1 MTDFLRNILVLSC
14 LLLPLAAAGVQA
26 QQSERFD
33 SYELH
38 FSVVNTT
45 FLDPEVASQYGI
57 VRGKRRGIVNIAVR
71 EHVKGRADAE
81 ATTLPMELTGRTW
94 DLIAEQ
100 PLEFIEINEGSA
112 VYYIGEF
119 RFINREWRWF
129 ELSFRPQG
137 AERTYTHRFKRQ
149 LYIN

>member
-1 MTDFLRNILVLSC
+1 MYKHFRNIPLLFC
-14 LLLPLAAAGVQA
+14 LLLPLTAADAQA
-26 QQSERFD
+26 QQSQRFD
-33 SYELH
+33 NYELH

-45 FLDPEVASQYGI
+45 FLDPEIAAQYGI
-57 VRGKRRGIVNIAVR
+57 VRGERRGIVNIAVR
-71 EHVKGRADAE
+71 EHNEDTADGDAS
-81 ATTLPMELTGRTW
+81 TVPMQLEGRTW

-100 PLEFIEINEGSA
+100 PMEFIEINEGSA

-119 RFINREWRWF
+119 KFINREWRWF

-137 AERTYTHRFKRQ
+137 ADRTYTHKFKHQ

>member
-1 MTDFLRNILVLSC
+1 MHLVFRQIGLVPC
-14 LLLPLAAAGVQA
+14 LLLTLLAGESMA
-26 QQSERFD
+26 QQSVRFD
-33 SYELH
+33 DYELH

-45 FLDPEVASQYGI
+45 FLDPAIASQYGI
-57 VRGKRRGIVNIAVR
+57 TRGERRGIVNIAVR
-71 EHVKGRADAE
+71 EHGDGKADGE
-81 ATTLPMELTGRTW
+81 ATTVPMALTGRTW

-100 PLEFIEINEGSA
+100 PLEFIEVNEGSA

-129 ELSFRPQG
+129 ELSFRPEG
-137 AERTYTHRFKRQ
+137 ADRTYRHKFKHQ

>member
-1 MTDFLRNILVLSC
+1 MYKFIRKIPILFC
-14 LLLPLAAAGVQA
+14 LLLPLTAADARA

-33 SYELH
+33 NYELH

-57 VRGKRRGIVNIAVR
+57 IRGERRGIVNIAVR
-71 EHVKGRADAE
+71 EHSEETADGD
-81 ATTLPMELTGRTW
+81 ATTVPMQLEGRTW

-100 PLEFIEINEGSA
+100 RMTFIEVNEGSA

-119 RFINREWRWF
+119 KFINREWRWF

-137 AERTYTHRFKRQ
+137 AGKTYTHKFKHQ

>member
-1 MTDFLRNILVLSC
+1 MYKLAQNIPLLFC
-14 LLLPLAAAGVQA
+14 LLLPLAAADAQA
-26 QQSERFD
+26 QQSVRFD
-33 SYELH
+33 DYELH

-45 FLDPEVASQYGI
+45 FLDPEIASQYGI
-57 VRGKRRGIVNIAVR
+57 VRGERRGIVNIAVR
-71 EHVKGRADAE
+71 EHGEGTADGD
-81 ATTLPMELTGRTW
+81 ATSVAAQLEGRTW

-100 PLEFIEINEGSA
+100 ALTFIEVNEGSA

-119 RFINREWRWF
+119 KFINREWRWF

-137 AERTYTHRFKRQ
+137 AEKTYTHKFKHQ